1 MVDVD
6 RVVNRLCELVQDADR
21 TTTLGCGGED
31 SEAELLFA
39 YGLRA

>member
-6 RVVNRLCELVQDADR
+6 GVVGWLGELMQDAHR

-39 YGLRA
+39 YGLRT